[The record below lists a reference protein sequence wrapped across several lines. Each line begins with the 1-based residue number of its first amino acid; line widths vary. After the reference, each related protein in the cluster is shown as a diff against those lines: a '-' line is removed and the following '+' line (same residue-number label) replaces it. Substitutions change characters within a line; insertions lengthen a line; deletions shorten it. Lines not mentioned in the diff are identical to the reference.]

1 MEWVFTSM
9 SHKVQGLQWR
19 LNWSQPENAT
29 ILIIKICTDFESEND
44 QGTNFIDPIFS
55 DVTKLRKSSPRQ
67 LMK

>member
-1 MEWVFTSM
+1 M
-9 SHKVQGLQWR
+9 KIK
-19 LNWSQPENAT
+19 SQPENAT